1 MKEIFHLIQ
10 KKITKNEGDI
20 SSNLGKINNIT
31 KTIML
36 KNIYFTDFDSK
47 DEAVVKELIRFDNTL
62 NKSNGAKTRTVNME
76 YYFKKG
82 DFIEIDCKLI
92 FNHSTYEHA
101 NIIFLYYN
109 LYDGIQDE
117 NKLLFREIRHYN
129 EFPLIINKNRVITYT
144 KLCYKVEYDINN
156 IIFLVTISGS
166 NKKIS
171 LILSHCIMQNG
182 VNYLS
187 IKHYGKS

>member
-1 MKEIFHLIQ
+1 
-10 KKITKNEGDI
+10 
-20 SSNLGKINNIT
+20 
-31 KTIML
+31 
-36 KNIYFTDFDSK
+36 
-47 DEAVVKELIRFDNTL
+47 
-62 NKSNGAKTRTVNME
+62 ME

-82 DFIEIDCKLI
+82 DFIEIGCKLL

-101 NIIFLYYN
+101 NIIFLYYS

-117 NKLLFREIRHYN
+117 NKLLFREIRRYN
-129 EFPLIINKNRVITYT
+129 EFPLSKNKNRVNAYT

-156 IIFLVTISGS
+156 IIFLVTISVT
-166 NKKIS
+166 NKKIH
-171 LILSHCIMQNG
+171 LLLNHYIMQNR